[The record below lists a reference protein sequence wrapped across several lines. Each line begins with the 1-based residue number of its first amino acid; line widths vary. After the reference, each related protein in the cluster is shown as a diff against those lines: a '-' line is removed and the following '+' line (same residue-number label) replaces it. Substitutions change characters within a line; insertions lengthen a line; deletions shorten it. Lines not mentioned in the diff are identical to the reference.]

1 MILIEQHLKTS
12 VLEISINTPGNI
24 PVNKSEMWVD
34 IISEIYTLINDIG
47 ICLKS
52 KITKYHFLLA
62 LLSQLLLGLEWLL
75 AITYLLSCINLIL
88 KRNTYVPVIDSTKT
102 DIFDNTL

>member
-1 MILIEQHLKTS
+1 MPPRALKEKKDAIKYLKYTIKRSNNTELSIIIYLASHNPKIDANDFIEQHLKTS

-52 KITKYHFLLA
+52 K
-62 LLSQLLLGLEWLL
+62 
-75 AITYLLSCINLIL
+75 
-88 KRNTYVPVIDSTKT
+88 
-102 DIFDNTL
+102 